1 MLSFEKFV
9 QASKLPKAAF
19 LNSILLTTA
28 IGLLYFVFTYQNAYV
43 SETGKNDMASVYA
56 VAMFGLLSVAAL
68 FCGTMMA
75 CDARRS
81 GRNNENNALIV
92 IGVGTLVAVVMV
104 CQISNFVQEN
114 SFVVDF
120 FLGLN
125 VFANFVFSFGL
136 SFVAFLL
143 VAASVC
149 VGALHDSGWQ
159 QNLNHNGG

>member
-1 MLSFEKFV
+1 MSSFEKFV
-9 QASKLPKAAF
+9 QTSKLSKVAF

-28 IGLLYFVFTYQNAYV
+28 IGLHYFVFVYQNTYV
-43 SETGKNDMASVYA
+43 SETGKNDIASVYA
-56 VAMFGLLSVAAL
+56 VAVFGLLSVAIL
-68 FCGTMMA
+68 FCAMLEVYN
-75 CDARRS
+75 ARRS
-81 GRNNENNALIV
+81 GRNNKNNALIV
-92 IGVGTLVAVVMV
+92 IGVGILVAAVTV
-104 CQISNFVQEN
+104 CLISNFVQEN

-159 QNLNHNGG
+159 QNLNRNGG

>member
-1 MLSFEKFV
+1 MSSFEKFV
-9 QASKLPKAAF
+9 QASKLPKAAL

-28 IGLLYFVFTYQNAYV
+28 IGLHYFVFVYQNAYV
-43 SETGKNDMASVYA
+43 SETGKNDIASVYA

-68 FCGTMMA
+68 FFGTLA
-75 CDARRS
+75 VYKARRS

-92 IGVGTLVAVVMV
+92 IGVGILVAAVMA
-104 CQISNFVQEN
+104 CLISNFVQEN

-136 SFVAFLL
+136 SFAAFLL
-143 VAASVC
+143 VIASVC
-149 VGALHDSGWQ
+149 VSVLHNCDRERKVAT
-159 QNLNHNGG
+159 